1 MWNRTRLWL
10 AGAGLLAAAYSNA
23 VSAQTAAVQE
33 VTIAVSSTS
42 FVLGGVRIGENAGIF
57 ARNGIK
63 PRIVVM
69 ESGNAALSA
78 LIGGS
83 APFAVTGPPDT
94 LAAKARGQNVKI
106 VANLYR
112 GLAGSVV
119 LAKGVADKLAVSAKA
134 PIGERLR
141 ALDGLTIAVPSATS
155 ALLAPLRI
163 AAENAGAKI
172 KFTYMAQPAM
182 TAALESGAI
191 QGIMASFPFAGA
203 SLIRGTGTLWIDG
216 PGGDLPAEA
225 EPASSSCLLTM
236 AARETA
242 EPETVAR
249 LRKAIADTATFI
261 RDHGPDAKRALA
273 AAYPQLGPE
282 DIDIAFA
289 QQWRNWT
296 LPDFSEADVAQEL
309 KLLKVSSKLPDLD
322 KIDPSSI
329 LSRVR

>member
-1 MWNRTRLWL
+1 MRRRSWFPAL
-10 AGAGLLAAAYSNA
+10 GLLAGLVGSAGGVA
-23 VSAQTAAVQE
+23 AQTPVE

-57 ARNGIK
+57 ARNGLK
-63 PRIVVM
+63 PKIVVM
-69 ESGNAALSA
+69 DSGNAALSA

-94 LAAKARGQNVKI
+94 LTAKARGQDVRI

-119 LAKGVADKLAVSAKA
+119 LAKGVGDRLGIAPKA
-134 PIGERLR
+134 PVAERLR

-155 ALLAPLRI
+155 SLLAPLRI
-163 AAENAGAKI
+163 AAEGAGARI

-182 TAALESGAI
+182 PAALESGAVH
-191 QGIMASFPFAGA
+191 GIMASFPFAGA
-203 SLIRGTGTLWIDG
+203 PLIRGTGALWIDG

-225 EPASSSCLLTM
+225 EPASSSCLLTSGRIE
-236 AARETA
+236 AA
-242 EPETVAR
+242 EPDTVAR
-249 LRKAIADTATFI
+249 LRKAVVETAAFI
-261 RDHGPDAKRALA
+261 RDHQDEARRALA
-273 AAYPQLGPE
+273 ASYPQLGPQ

-296 LPDFSEADVAQEL
+296 QPDFTEADVAQEL
-309 KLLKVSSKLPDLD
+309 KLLRSSAKLPELD
-322 KIDPSSI
+322 RIAPASI
-329 LSRVR
+329 LSSGR